1 MELAV
6 FIQKQTDEVA
16 AELFG
21 VKKRTVSSW
30 RRLERAP
37 APSQSLNIIEKT
49 QGQIDWEGIYRPY
62 ATYQKRLARRQA
74 EKAASGQ

>member
-6 FIQKQTDEVA
+6 FIQIETDEVA
-16 AELFG
+16 AQLFG

-37 APSQSLNIIEKT
+37 APSQSLNIIERSEGK
-49 QGQIDWEGIYRPY
+49 IDWEGIYQPY
-62 ATYQKRLARRQA
+62 ARYQQRLAKQRLA
-74 EKAASGQ
+74 LKENDT

>member
-6 FIQKQTDEVA
+6 FIQKHSDEVA

-30 RRLERAP
+30 RRLERVP
-37 APSQSLNIIEKT
+37 APRQSLNIIEKSE
-49 QGQIDWEGIYRPY
+49 GAIDWEGIYRPY
-62 ATYQKRLARRQA
+62 AKYHQRLSKSAH
-74 EKAASGQ
+74 STT

>member
-6 FIQKQTDEVA
+6 FIQTQTDEVA
-16 AELFG
+16 AKLFG

-37 APSQSLNIIEKT
+37 APNQSLMIIEATDGK
-49 QGQIDWEGIYRPY
+49 IDWKGIYLPY
-62 ATYQKRLARRQA
+62 AKYQRRLAIKRS
-74 EKAASGQ
+74 EKLKN

>member
-6 FIQKQTDEVA
+6 FIQSKTDEVA
-16 AELFG
+16 AKIFG

-37 APSQSLNIIEKT
+37 APSQSLMIIEAT
-49 QGQIDWEGIYRPY
+49 EGEIDWKGIYLPY
-62 ATYQKRLARRQA
+62 AKYQRRLALRKEAQP
-74 EKAASGQ
+74 KS

>member
-6 FIQKQTDEVA
+6 FIQKHTDEVA
-16 AELFG
+16 AQLFG

-37 APSQSLNIIEKT
+37 APSQSLKIIEKT
-49 QGQIDWEGIYRPY
+49 EGKIDWEGIYRPY
-62 ATYQKRLARRQA
+62 AKYHQRLARQ
-74 EKAASGQ
+74 KTDV